1 MQAPTTSPS
10 KTPLHRRIH
19 VAGTVVLVVGV
30 ISAIV
35 IYGVAAASSHASNA
49 PDFSGDRRFNYELE
63 RLGGKFAV
71 YSAAFNRWLGTLWVG
86 TNLAYTV
93 AVLSLLTALAC
104 YWLADFLS
112 YPPLDDAAL
121 PPKGSGGSGR

>member
-1 MQAPTTSPS
+1 MQTTSPS
-10 KTPLHRRIH
+10 PTKTPLHKRIH
-19 VAGTVVLVVGV
+19 LAGTVVLVVGV

-35 IYGVAAASSHASNA
+35 IYVVAASGNSANNV

-71 YSAAFNRWLGTLWVG
+71 YSAAFNRWLATLWVG
-86 TNLAYTV
+86 TTLAYTV
-93 AVLSLLTALAC
+93 AALSLVAALVC

-112 YPPLDDAAL
+112 YPPLDDAAS
-121 PPKGSGGSGR
+121 PPKHSGG